1 MDLMNHKAEQTEQI
15 FRMCYN
21 FKCLLRREHL
31 REKRKRRVQEV
42 KPQIE
47 LSQSRSDLVI
57 ARPSTLPVNPSAGS
71 RYTLWVSLGPEP
83 GASFI
88 I

>member
-1 MDLMNHKAEQTEQI
+1 MFIMMGT
-15 FRMCYN
+15 FRGKKETRG
-21 FKCLLRREHL
+21 F
-31 REKRKRRVQEV
+31 QEV

-47 LSQSRSDLVI
+47 LSQSQSDLVI
-57 ARPSTLPVNPSAGS
+57 ARPSTLPVNPSAS
-71 RYTLWVSLGPEP
+71 CRNMLWVSLSPEP